1 MGSFFICIIKRYM
14 SFILTWDT
22 ANFTW
27 EEKQIIWE
35 LGDLIEGGGE
45 DFLEEIY
52 KYDAEKKKRLI
63 SLTLKLYGDT
73 ITESKQKEIKQYK
86 ISAKDI
92 KLVVDKANIELM
104 AENISF

>member
-1 MGSFFICIIKRYM
+1 MGSFFIFIIKRYM

-35 LGDLIEGGGE
+35 LGALMEGGG
-45 DFLEEIY
+45 DFLEEVY

-63 SLTLKLYGDT
+63 SLTLKVYGDT

>member
-14 SFILTWDT
+14 SFVTWDK
-22 ANFTW
+22 ANFSWDETLL
-27 EEKQIIWE
+27 IWE
-35 LGDLIEGGGE
+35 LSALVGGG
-45 DFLEEIY
+45 DFIEEIY

-63 SLTLKLYGDT
+63 SLTLKVYGDT

-86 ISAKDI
+86 ITAKDI

>member
-1 MGSFFICIIKRYM
+1 M
-14 SFILTWDT
+14 SFITWDT

-35 LGDLIEGGGE
+35 LGSLIEKAGGGG

-73 ITESKQKEIKQYK
+73 IMESKQKEIKQYK
-86 ISAKDI
+86 ITAKDI

>member
-1 MGSFFICIIKRYM
+1 M
-14 SFILTWDT
+14 S
-22 ANFTW
+22 
-27 EEKQIIWE
+27 K
-35 LGDLIEGGGE
+35 
-45 DFLEEIY
+45 
-52 KYDAEKKKRLI
+52 I
-63 SLTLKLYGDT
+63 SEFCLTLKLYGDT

>member
-1 MGSFFICIIKRYM
+1 M
-14 SFILTWDT
+14 SFITWDT

-35 LGDLIEGGGE
+35 LATLIEGGGGA
-45 DFLEEIY
+45 FIEEIY

-86 ISAKDI
+86 ITAKDI